1 MFQASHKT
9 LPEMLIEPALTPA
22 QASPPG
28 WRWSHN
34 SDFCP
39 VLEGYRHTHWPRG
52 TAWPLRLCTAL
63 AVSQPTFH
71 WAEVLG
77 GSGHIL
83 LPGGAASASPPLPS
97 WNCCLQ
103 PGITHILTLPLLW
116 SLIYYLQL
124 LFLMCRSMS
133 LEKCIRLCNRQF
145 PHPQIPSRPLV
156 YSPWLRAPVATIL
169 SV

>member
-9 LPEMLIEPALTPA
+9 LLEMLIEPALTPA

-52 TAWPLRLCTAL
+52 TEWSLRLCTAL
-63 AVSQPTFH
+63 AITQPTFH
-71 WAEVLG
+71 WPEVLG
-77 GSGHIL
+77 GLGRPSPRRSCLGFTIL
-83 LPGGAASASPPLPS
+83 SELKLLFAT
-97 WNCCLQ
+97 WDH
-103 PGITHILTLPLLW
+103 THSNLPLLW

-145 PHPQIPSRPLV
+145 PHPQIPSSHLV
-156 YSPWLRAPVATIL
+156 YSPWLWAPVATIL